1 MTKVEVSKR
10 NSFTGHREGV
20 YALQPGAGQHFYSAA
35 GDGLVVQWNL
45 ANPEEGELIARLPK
59 SVYALLFIPGKNQ
72 LIAAQ
77 NFSGIH
83 LLDPIQ
89 KKEVA
94 SLQLTT
100 SYIFDLKLLGEN
112 LLVATGDGQL
122 ITADLQQ
129 WRIINRQQISGKSLR
144 AISVNE
150 KTREFAIGSSDNQI
164 RIFDSQTHSLKKE
177 ISAHSNSVFALSY
190 TPDQNLLVSGSRD
203 AHLKVWDAQNEYQ
216 LTSDVAAHYFAINDI
231 SFSPDGHHFA
241 TCSMDKSI
249 KLWKTSDFQLLKVID
264 KSRHAGHGTSVNK
277 LLWALPEGI
286 LLSASDDRSISAWDL
301 LFL

>member
-1 MTKVEVSKR
+1 MAKVEVTKR

-20 YALQPGAGQHFYSAA
+20 YALQPGAGTHFYSAA
-35 GDGLVVQWNL
+35 GDGLVVQWDL
-45 ANPEEGELIARLPK
+45 SHPEEGELIARLPK
-59 SVYALLFIPGKNQ
+59 SVYALLFLPAINQ

-83 LLDPIQ
+83 LLDPVG
-89 KKEVA
+89 KRELA

-100 SYIFDLKLLGEN
+100 SYIFDLQLLGER
-112 LLVATGDGQL
+112 LLVATGDGEL
-122 ITADLQQ
+122 ITVDMPQ
-129 WRIINRQQISGKSLR
+129 WRVINRQRVSDKSLR

-164 RIFDSQTHSLKKE
+164 RIFDSETHSLKKE
-177 ISAHSNSVFALSY
+177 ISAHNNSVFALSY
-190 TPDQNLLVSGSRD
+190 TPDQSALVSGSRD
-203 AHLKVWDAQNEYQ
+203 AHLKVWDAQNDYQ

-231 SFSPDGHHFA
+231 RFSPDGQYFA
-241 TCSMDKSI
+241 TGSMDKSI
-249 KLWKTSDFQLLKVID
+249 KLWKTADFQLLKVID

-277 LLWALPEGI
+277 LLWASPEGI